1 MLLTI
6 LYSQE
11 TTTTQL
17 RSDSCFAD
25 RLVILNDDIILSED
39 QKRDCAE
46 ILETFWTVGHFVS
59 LRPFPAAGHVDTAYS
74 FILYF
79 SFTNFYFM
87 NDLSNLSYKK

>member
-17 RSDSCFAD
+17 RSDSFFAD

-39 QKRDCAE
+39 QKKGLCRN
-46 ILETFWTVGHFVS
+46 S
-59 LRPFPAAGHVDTAYS
+59 
-74 FILYF
+74 
-79 SFTNFYFM
+79 
-87 NDLSNLSYKK
+87 

>member
-39 QKRDCAE
+39 QKKG
-46 ILETFWTVGHFVS
+46 L
-59 LRPFPAAGHVDTAYS
+59 
-74 FILYF
+74 
-79 SFTNFYFM
+79 
-87 NDLSNLSYKK
+87 